1 MPVLRVPARLFGARV
16 DHLDGRQGRFCARD
30 PPHRPRPFTVCRDEI
45 GIFNR
50 RIAMGAYCT
59 LDYSRRHPAGV
70 GEIMEVRH
78 VSPYYYAAMFGD
90 RGEIACIPH
99 KGCLLEIVAAGEA
112 TQREVNRLLPGQ
124 VIRYTRS
131 FFFGDRFELPSG
143 TRVGL
148 RELVGFKLQLA
159 PPRTAPL
166 PEEDAIVQGATRGK
180 PGVAKAGADT
190 AAAAR
195 R

>member
-1 MPVLRVPARLFGARV
+1 
-16 DHLDGRQGRFCARD
+16 
-30 PPHRPRPFTVCRDEI
+30 
-45 GIFNR
+45 
-50 RIAMGAYCT
+50 MGAYCT
-59 LDYSRRHPAGV
+59 LGYIRRHAARL
-70 GEIMEVRH
+70 GEIIEVKRL
-78 VSPYYYAAMFGD
+78 STYYDDAAVFGD

-112 TQREVNRLLPGQ
+112 AHPEVNQLLPGQ

-148 RELVGFKLQLA
+148 AQLVGFKLQLA

-166 PEEDAIVQGATRGK
+166 PEEGAIVRRVARAK
-180 PGVAKAGADT
+180 PDVAEAGADPG
-190 AAAAR
+190 AAAR
-195 R
+195 RWPGASSR